1 MDLPH
6 CMEAICNIFF
16 RRAVA
21 TSLLRHDMDQD
32 GLAQGSCT
40 IEDLFHGGNIV
51 AVNRSEVL
59 QSQVP
64 QSSSESV
71 YPTTAPFRN
80 YAKNEEDQDGE
91 LRHQ

>member
-32 GLAQGSCT
+32 GLMQGACT
-40 IEDLFHGGNIV
+40 IKDLFHRCNIV
-51 AVNRSEVL
+51 AVNRSQVFQSEVFKHCL
-59 QSQVP
+59 
-64 QSSSESV
+64 
-71 YPTTAPFRN
+71 RN
-80 YAKNEEDQDGE
+80 EGVFNAAFEAV
-91 LRHQ
+91 